1 MTIINS
7 EVKGGFHETEAKKKW
22 LGGLG
27 CGELMGRH
35 ADRKPKEFMDGLY
48 HILLMTEATRVC
60 ADKWER
66 GGHLVSP
73 A

>member
-1 MTIINS
+1 MRLKPKS
-7 EVKGGFHETEAKKKW
+7 SSWEGW
-22 LGGLG
+22 G
-27 CGELMGRH
+27 CGELTGRH
-35 ADRKPKEFMDGLY
+35 ADRNRKEFTDGLY

>member
-1 MTIINS
+1 MRLKPKRS
-7 EVKGGFHETEAKKKW
+7 GWEGW
-22 LGGLG
+22 G

-60 ADKWER
+60 ADKRER